1 MLLLGL
7 LLLVG
12 AVALASGAATIT
24 ARSPVLFIENGKLLQ
39 NQTVTIRC
47 DGQATTQ
54 TTTFQNTRDGV
65 ARTVTVTCHPPRY
78 VYELQLLGHV
88 PRTGRLFE
96 YQSCTHNDP
105 AAINNASNSLSNRLI
120 PSQSDF
126 ENAGGGTGRRL
137 LTHTIGYRLPDEYN
151 SVDGTLTG
159 IYIQG
164 EGKYNEAKFGK
175 QVNFRD
181 AVSHCYNDQGCA
193 LGFAAANEGKNFSN
207 LLLAC
212 PNLKEDCA
220 NRLAQRSKERAVAA
234 AEDDRK
240 AFTEYMASARDWQGN
255 ITKRLQE
262 LSGQDEELRVA
273 IETSRNIT
281 RNLTDILRMG
291 LDEANLNFMNRSN
304 ITLKLFQNLRDETQ
318 TKLNE
323 VKVNQERDRDRL
335 LRDLN
340 SLSATLQGA
349 LVNHTTTVF
358 TAITNL
364 TEAFNERL
372 KTSETRINKAFGR
385 QLSENRNIYRVIRTI
400 ETAFRTEVER
410 RQFQIDLVKRLRIGL
425 LTVIESGLDPFLP
438 DIGVSP
444 PLDQLTNSAI
454 TLESVRMAYIQ
465 SGTAYNQDYSLVCD
479 TRYIVKSMQAA
490 MTWFELLTRV
500 GPPNCF
506 TNTSGSCACYIRL
519 RHKQCTVRS
528 GGESSFTW
536 VNDLSLDNTVCT
548 VGTTISAPDTVFTS
562 PDTFMIHMRSL
573 CGLTSGVS
581 YTLGAFYLARRY
593 TFLNT
598 GDYCDMQEDELEM
611 VHDNASPVVGI
622 LGFWEIGMANVISA
636 YDTAFDYVHGVL
648 PNLLMVREDPFW
660 RIGGQ
665 TGRCVTMGFV
675 ATSKDW
681 LPVYR
686 VAPVTAEATVTVQE
700 EDGPL
705 VEISNADLTTN
716 FAAVLPSAEYI
727 VIGDPRVNTTV
738 YDVPLEE
745 ISLAPTEY
753 ARRGKVTYLF
763 FPLGETRTATRWTA
777 LNGAPPQHDAAT
789 NFAEAY
795 VASIDPLTNEC
806 VVTLFNDEYSA
817 QRPLS
822 ASLGSWCAMRSLY
835 SVQPA
840 RDNSTRLE
848 FIPRSGSSF
857 TVQATLSQGEL
868 TQELVSV
875 CPVVTILPQGAG
887 TLILM
892 DNPRSTAA
900 RVLLVA
906 VATGGSSA
914 CSVSAPVDLVAGAST
929 SYFVP
934 RCVDAS
940 AHRLTIFRLENGDVV
955 AGACVGASDVD
966 IRSSALTYS
975 ATYGNVG
982 AAYVNFTQAVSSD
995 QTLAL
1000 LQQVEVTIATRM
1012 AALLSGILDN
1022 EKFIG
1027 LPLSTT
1033 FFESFRNATNA
1044 TLSGPAFPP
1053 FEERPAIN
1061 IKLDLA
1067 EFIALSAAYRDTAAR
1082 NQAAYEAAREVQ
1094 NEALA
1099 RAAAGQAAGEESQM
1113 RLRNVTSV
1121 LELRTQLY
1129 VDAHLKQIDTQIEW
1143 MSALT
1148 IQARASQSSGGGGL
1162 SLGGLETVG
1171 GFIGTVAKGAAL
1183 AIKEGAEFVV
1193 DLAEAIVE
1201 KALDELNK
1209 ILGVFSSF
1217 AALLGSFVATLVVS
1231 VVLSTV
1237 MAYRVHSWAR
1247 NRELKE
1253 QQGITQQQQQQQRKA
1268 GMEGR
1273 PLLRYK
1279 RTRGFSVQE

>member
-1 MLLLGL
+1 MFLLFLF
-7 LLLVG
+7 VAG
-12 AVALASGAATIT
+12 ASAAATIT
-24 ARSPVLFIENGKLLQ
+24 ARSPVLFVQDGKLLQ

-47 DGQATTQ
+47 DGQTTAQ

-105 AAINNASNSLSNRLI
+105 AVINNASNSLSNRLI

-126 ENAGGGTGRRL
+126 ANAGGSSRRL

-151 SVDGTLTG
+151 SADGTLTG
-159 IYIQG
+159 IYVQG
-164 EGKYNEAKFGK
+164 EGDYNNEKFGK

-181 AVSHCYNDQGCA
+181 AVSHCYKDEGCA
-193 LGFAAANEGKNFSN
+193 LGFAAANEGKNFSG

-234 AEDDRK
+234 AEQDRV
-240 AFTEYMASARDWQGN
+240 AFAEYMAATTDWQTN
-255 ITKRLQE
+255 VTKRLQE
-262 LSGQDEELRVA
+262 LTGQDELLRIA
-273 IETSRNIT
+273 IETSRNATINIT
-281 RNLTDILRMG
+281 DKLKIG
-291 LDEANLNFMNRSN
+291 IDEANSNFLNRSN
-304 ITLKLFQNLRDETQ
+304 ITLRLFETLRDETQ
-318 TKLNE
+318 LKLNE
-323 VKVNQERDRDRL
+323 VKDAQERDRDRL
-335 LRDLN
+335 LNDLN

-349 LVNHTTTVF
+349 LINHTTTVF

-364 TEAFNERL
+364 TEAFNQRL
-372 KTSETRINKAFGR
+372 KTSETRIDKAFGR
-385 QLSENRNIYRVIRTI
+385 QLSENRNIYRVIRDI

-438 DIGVSP
+438 DVGVSP

-465 SGTAYNQDYSLVCD
+465 SGTAYNVDYSIVCD
-479 TRYIVKSMQAA
+479 TRYFVKGMQSAL
-490 MTWFELLTRV
+490 TWFELLSRV

-506 TNTSGSCACYIRL
+506 TNTSGSCACYIRQ
-519 RHKQCTVRS
+519 RYKQCTVRS

-536 VNDLSLDNTVCT
+536 VNDLSLDDTVCT
-548 VGTTISAPDTVFTS
+548 VGSTISAADTVYTT
-562 PDTFMIHMRSL
+562 PDTFLLHMRTL
-573 CGLTSGVS
+573 CGQTAGVS

-598 GDYCDMQEDELEM
+598 GDYCNMREDELEM
-611 VHDNASPVVGI
+611 VHDNASPLVGI
-622 LGFWEIGMANVISA
+622 LGFWEIGMANVVSA

-648 PNLLMVREDPFW
+648 PNLLLVREDPFW

-675 ATSKDW
+675 ATSRDW

-716 FAAVLPSAEYI
+716 FAAVLPSAEY
-727 VIGDPRVNTTV
+727 VVVGDPRVNTTV

-763 FPLGETRTATRWTA
+763 FPLGETRTALRWTA

-806 VVTLFNDEYSA
+806 VVTEFTDEWSA
-817 QRPLS
+817 TRPLS

-835 SVQPA
+835 AVQPA

-875 CPVVTILPQGAG
+875 CPVTTILPQGAG
-887 TLILM
+887 TLVLM
-892 DNPRSTAA
+892 DNPRSVAA
-900 RVLLVA
+900 RVLVTV
-906 VATGGSSA
+906 VATGGSPA
-914 CSVSAPVDLVAGAST
+914 CSVSESVDLAAGSST

-934 RCVDAS
+934 RCVDAT
-940 AHRLTIFRLENGDVV
+940 AHRLNIFRLDAGDVV
-955 AGACVGASDVD
+955 AGACAGASDVD
-966 IRSSALTYS
+966 VRSSALTYS

-1000 LQQVEVTIATRM
+1000 LQRVEVTIATRM

-1033 FFESFRNATNA
+1033 FFEAFRNATNA

-1053 FEERPAIN
+1053 FEERPAIT
-1061 IKLDLA
+1061 IQLDLA
-1067 EFIALSAAYRDTAAR
+1067 EFIALSTAYRDTAAR
-1082 NQAAYEAAREVQ
+1082 NQAAYEAARDVQ
-1094 NEALA
+1094 NEALN

-1113 RLRNVTSV
+1113 RLRNVSSV
-1121 LELRTQLY
+1121 LELRTQTY
-1129 VDAHLKQIDTQIEW
+1129 VDVHLRQIDTQIDW

-1148 IQARASQSSGGGGL
+1148 IQARAAQSSGGGGL
-1162 SLGGLETVG
+1162 SLGGIETVG
-1171 GFIGTVAKGAAL
+1171 GFIGTIAKGAAL

-1201 KALDELNK
+1201 KALAELDK

-1217 AALLGSFVATLVVS
+1217 AALLGSFLATLVVS
-1231 VVLSTV
+1231 MLANVGIS
-1237 MAYRVHSWAR
+1237 YWIHSKFKKSKPAA
-1247 NRELKE
+1247 
-1253 QQGITQQQQQQQRKA
+1253 TT
-1268 GMEGR
+1268 EGR
-1273 PLLRYK
+1273 RLLK
-1279 RTRGFSVQE
+1279 HTRARRVGVYE